1 MPYASCLMPHA
12 HKQLDWQVED
22 AVDQVIK
29 SLLLLEGLAV

>member
-12 HKQLDWQVED
+12 YTQLDWVVED